1 MQPGRSRQGGFTLVA
16 VLAAMFLLA
25 LATQGLMTAVSQE
38 VRREREAELIR
49 IGTAYAEAIRAYYE
63 SSPGSTKQWPKALE
77 ELTDDKRFVDR
88 RRHLREAYGDPVTRS
103 LPWGIVA
110 APDGGI
116 AGVYSRSEEA
126 PIRSA
131 ALDTGLAATQGASR
145 YADWQFT
152 YLPTAPAGQGR

>member
-1 MQPGRSRQGGFTLVA
+1 MRHGSKQGGFTLVA

-25 LATQGLMTAVSQE
+25 LATQGIMTLLSQE
-38 VRREREAELIR
+38 VQREREAELIR
-49 IGTAYAEAIRAYYE
+49 IGTAYAEAIRSYYE
-63 SSPGSTKQWPKALE
+63 SSPGSTKRWPQALE

-103 LPWGIVA
+103 QPWGIVA

-116 AGVYSRSEEA
+116 AGVYSRSEET

-131 ALDTGLAATQGASR
+131 AFDAGAANAHGAAR
-145 YADWQFT
+145 YADWHFT
-152 YLPTAPAGQGR
+152 YLGLPPAAQGR